1 MKLLQITGEI
11 LPRALVNVSEV
22 LVVRPTEV
30 ELEAEAGAALG
41 AVGEAGEVD
50 RLTPGT
56 PR

>member
-1 MKLLQITGEI
+1 M
-11 LPRALVNVSEV
+11 PRALVNVSEV

-56 PR
+56 RR